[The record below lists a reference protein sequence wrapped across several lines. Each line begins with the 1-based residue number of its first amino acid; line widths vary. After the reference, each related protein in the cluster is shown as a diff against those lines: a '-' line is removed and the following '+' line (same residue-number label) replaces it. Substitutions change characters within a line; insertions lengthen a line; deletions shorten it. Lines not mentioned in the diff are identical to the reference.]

1 MSRSVLC
8 QRSRAAAFSDRGLPR
23 QRPTRKGRELLSD
36 EAVFKACIRSGSQQR
51 CSLHDGA
58 DLFDPERASARIV
71 VKY

>member
-23 QRPTRKGRELLSD
+23 QRQRPTRKGRELLSD
-36 EAVFKACIRSGSQQR
+36 EAVLKACIRSGSQQR

-58 DLFDPERASARIV
+58 DLFDPERASE
-71 VKY
+71 